1 MRCAAVVSPQLS
13 AELEQLALLCA
24 ENREAVLELAAYGQ
38 VLAMTP
44 AGSETGARNCRIEMR
59 LLLWA
64 DRQVDGR
71 FSAAPVVSFYLT
83 ARC

>member
-1 MRCAAVVSPQLS
+1 MWFLPSLRLTF
-13 AELEQLALLCA
+13 EQLALLCA

-38 VLAMTP
+38 ALAMTP
-44 AGSETGARNCRIEMR
+44 AGSETGARNSRIAMR

-71 FSAAPVVSFYLT
+71 CSTAPVVSFYST